1 MSRTLYLVSDAHLG
15 AGSPEQE
22 ALKLGRLSTLFR
34 RVAEE
39 KAALAILGDLFDFW
53 FEYRTVIQ
61 SEHLGIIRLLE
72 ELKGKGCPIYMV
84 AGNHDFWLGDFISR
98 RLGIQV
104 EMDSLSLE
112 QEGCRIYLAHGD
124 GLGPG
129 DTGYKLLKAVLRF
142 PPNIWLYRLIHPDL
156 GIPLAKWF
164 SRISRN
170 HITKDRYLERDPLWQ
185 VAKEKFRQGYQ
196 AVAMGHVHI
205 PSLRQEGENTYCNL
219 GDFIT
224 HFTYGKLQDGRLTLE
239 QMDKNIQN
247 IGG

>member
-15 AGSPEQE
+15 AGNPKLE
-22 ALKLGRLSTLFR
+22 ALKLERLASLFR

-39 KAALAILGDLFDFW
+39 RAELAILGDLFDFW

-61 SEHLGIIRLLE
+61 REHLDIIRLLE
-72 ELKGKGCPIYMV
+72 ELRGKGCPIYML
-84 AGNHDFWLGDFISR
+84 AGNHDFWLGDFIR
-98 RLGIQV
+98 HHLGIQV
-104 EMDSLSLE
+104 GMDSLSLE
-112 QEGCRIYLAHGD
+112 REDGRIYLAHGD

-129 DTGYKLLKAVLRF
+129 DTGYKMLKALLRF
-142 PPNIWLYRLIHPDL
+142 PPNIWLFRLLHPDL

-164 SRISRN
+164 SRISRD
-170 HITKDRYLERDPLWQ
+170 HITKGRYLERDPLWL
-185 VAKEKFRQGYQ
+185 VAKDKFRQGYR

-205 PSLRQEGENTYCNL
+205 PALRQEGGGTYCNL

-239 QMDKNIQN
+239 QMK
-247 IGG
+247 